1 MPLIIKWP
9 GIGEPGDVINEPVT
23 SSDLYPTCLA
33 AAGEPLRPN
42 QHRDGLSLQPLL
54 KGNDSLDR
62 EAIYWHFPHYNQHPS
77 AVPSSV
83 IRRGPW
89 KLIETFDPEGIE
101 LYNLDEDLSETTN
114 LASQHP
120 DIVDALRQQLN
131 AWRNDVGAESMQ
143 PNPDYVPTDKEDDR
157 NP

>member
-77 AVPSSV
+77 AMPSSV

-131 AWRNDVGAESMQ
+131 AWRSDVGAESMQ
-143 PNPDYVPTDKEDDR
+143 PNPDYVSTDKEDDR
-157 NP
+157 KP